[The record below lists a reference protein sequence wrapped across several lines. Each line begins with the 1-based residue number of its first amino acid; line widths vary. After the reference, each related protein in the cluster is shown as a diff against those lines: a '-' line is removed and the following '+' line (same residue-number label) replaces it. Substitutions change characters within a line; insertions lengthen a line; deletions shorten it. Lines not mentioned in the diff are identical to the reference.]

1 MYYCK
6 FCGYTSHDNSITS
19 CQNNYC
25 VNYLTREVYYH
36 SNTLPDDNSTLGF
49 ATVPF
54 QIFKNIFKLDEVLMT
69 GTVFPE
75 LYMPYTQKIIN
86 RS

>member
-6 FCGYTSHDNSITS
+6 FCGYTSNDNSIMS
-19 CQNNYC
+19 CQNKYC
-25 VNYLTREVYYH
+25 VNYSTKETNYQTHV
-36 SNTLPDDNSTLGF
+36 LPDDNSALGF

-54 QIFKNIFKLDEVLMT
+54 QTFKNIFKLDQVLLT